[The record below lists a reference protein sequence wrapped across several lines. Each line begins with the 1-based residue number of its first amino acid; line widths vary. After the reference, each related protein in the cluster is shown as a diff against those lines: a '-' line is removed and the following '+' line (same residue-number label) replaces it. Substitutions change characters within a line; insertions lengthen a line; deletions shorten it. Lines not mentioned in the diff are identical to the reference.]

1 MDFTDIR
8 LKFIR
13 FFQNNK
19 YKIFIGLI
27 ILTII
32 IAINVMLGRMK
43 DAEPPSTI
51 YEPHTPIIS
60 GDKVTSKKTQ
70 NKIEEKIKNYMDS
83 CMQKDYETAYN
94 MLSDECKEYKFKN
107 KIENFKTYINAMFA
121 DNRVYSIQDYSNK
134 DNVYIYLVSIF
145 EDIMASGMNNEESD
159 EVEEEKVALTK
170 DGDDFKISVGGFIK
184 VENFEKVLEDDYM
197 KISVVKKVTYYDK
210 CIYTLK
216 IKNKTNKTIVFDRNL
231 ESNWITASLN
241 GEERNEARNIY
252 GNYEKSVRGG
262 NTKEFDIEIPAYFD
276 EEKQPSSIK
285 LNKVYVLD
293 SYTGV
298 DELWEQ
304 ESQKAV
310 KKYSVTI
317 NL

>member
-8 LKFIR
+8 LKIIR

-19 YKIFIGLI
+19 YKVFIGLI
-27 ILTII
+27 ILTVI
-32 IAINVMLGRMK
+32 IAINIMLGKMK
-43 DAEPPSTI
+43 DSEPPSTV

-70 NKIEEKIKNYMDS
+70 NKIEEKIKDYMDS
-83 CMQKDYETAYN
+83 CMKKNYETAYN

-107 KIENFKTYINAMFA
+107 NIEKFKTYINAMFVG
-121 DNRVYSIQDYSNK
+121 NRVYSIQDYSNK

-145 EDIMASGMNNEESD
+145 EDIMASGMNNEDSS
-159 EVEEEKVALTK
+159 EVEEEKVVLTK
-170 DGDDFKISVGGFIK
+170 QGDDFKIAVGGFIN
-184 VENFEKVLEDDYM
+184 VETFEKVLEDDYM

-210 CIYTLK
+210 CTYTLK
-216 IKNKTNKTIVFDRNL
+216 IKNKTNKTIVFDRNFENAWVSVL
-231 ESNWITASLN
+231 LN
-241 GEERNEARNIY
+241 GEEREETRNPY

-262 NTKEFDIEIPAYFD
+262 NTKEFDIEFPAYFD
-276 EEKQPSSIK
+276 EEKRPSSIK
-285 LNKVYVLD
+285 LNKVYILNK
-293 SYTGV
+293 YTGV
-298 DELWEQ
+298 DELWEE
-304 ESQKAV
+304 ESNNAV